1 MTTVFRTLTSQPIE
15 RRWAGSYFTLY
26 SLYIIIGMSVRL
38 LGWMHDDALVFV
50 QSARRV
56 ADGSF
61 DIYGIVRTP
70 FIAPPLG
77 TTYPYS
83 SMLVIVLAPFVALT
97 DAFKL
102 GNIWA
107 MKVIALPLLVFDVLA
122 MQQMRRL
129 AREWRPKVDERYLF
143 LGVALSLFLTSFL
156 WVTALKSHAEG
167 MVLLF
172 LLLTLRLL
180 PRNVL
185 LAGVCAGL
193 ALSAKHMT
201 ALLGLIP
208 IGLVFLFGGRTS
220 ESGTPT
226 PGRLKDNLT
235 WGASTLAVFALFVLP
250 PVLRNPDATYY
261 ALVTQTARIVPIG
274 PGLPRW
280 ANALLGADSST
291 NPWLREVVLTYSN
304 VVLLAVITGI
314 SLIMIWRA
322 RRDAQPIGIQDARL
336 LGLIAF
342 VGIAYIIFAKWVS
355 DHYYQVPLAL
365 VFLWD
370 LVRSTSRSGPST
382 VPWIGIGSAIA
393 YRAVTQIDP
402 LDYSIPIQFNM
413 SWVRDILL
421 FILFVALASIMLREM
436 GVVRKED
443 T

>member
-1 MTTVFRTLTSQPIE
+1 MSNPAAQPSE
-15 RRWAGSYFTLY
+15 RRWAWAYFTLY
-26 SLYIIIGMSVRL
+26 ALYIIIGMSARL
-38 LGWMHDDALVFV
+38 AGWLHDDALVFV

-56 ADGSF
+56 VDGSF

-83 SMLVIVLAPFVALT
+83 SLLVIVLAPFVALT

-129 AREWRPKVDERYLF
+129 AREWRPFVDERYLF
-143 LGVALSLFLTSFL
+143 LGAAMSLFLTSFL
-156 WVTALKSHAEG
+156 WVTGHKSHAEG

-193 ALSAKHMT
+193 ALAAKHMT

-208 IGLVFLFGGRTS
+208 IGLVFLFGGRAS

-226 PGRLKDNLT
+226 PARLKDTLT
-235 WGASTLAVFALFVLP
+235 WGASALGVFALFLLP
-250 PVLRNPDATYY
+250 PVLRNPDAAYY
-261 ALVTQTARIVPIG
+261 ALVTQTARIVPLG

-280 ANALLGADSST
+280 ANALLGTDPSA
-291 NPWLREVVLTYSN
+291 NPGLREAVLSYSN
-304 VVLLAVITGI
+304 VVLIAVIVGVT
-314 SLIMIWRA
+314 LFMLWQA
-322 RRDAQPIGIQDARL
+322 RRATRPIGIQDARL
-336 LGLIAF
+336 LGLMAF
-342 VGIAYIIFAKWVS
+342 GGIAYIIFAKWVS

-370 LVRSTSRSGPST
+370 LVRSTPRSGPSS
-382 VPWIGIGSAIA
+382 VPWIGIGAAIA

-402 LDYSIPIQFNM
+402 LDYSIPLQFNM

-421 FILFVALASIMLREM
+421 LILFIALVLVMLLKM
-436 GVVRKED
+436 LVVPKEA

>member
-1 MTTVFRTLTSQPIE
+1 MWRVNNPAAQPSE
-15 RRWAGSYFTLY
+15 RRWAWAYFTLY
-26 SLYIIIGMSVRL
+26 ALYIIIGMSARL
-38 LGWMHDDALVFV
+38 AGWLHDDALVFV
-50 QSARRV
+50 QSSRRV
-56 ADGSF
+56 VDGSF
-61 DIYGIVRTP
+61 DIYSIVRTP

-83 SMLVIVLAPFVALT
+83 SLLVIVLAPFVALT

-129 AREWRPKVDERYLF
+129 AREWRPQVDERYLF

-193 ALSAKHMT
+193 ALAAKHMT

-208 IGLVFLFGGRTS
+208 IGLVFLFGGRGS
-220 ESGTPT
+220 ESETST
-226 PGRLKDNLT
+226 SGRLKDTLT
-235 WGASTLAVFALFVLP
+235 WSASALGVFALFVLP
-250 PVLRNPDATYY
+250 PVLRNPDAAYY
-261 ALVTQTARIVPIG
+261 ALVTQTARIVPLG

-280 ANALLGADSST
+280 ANALLGTDPSA
-291 NPWLREVVLTYSN
+291 NAGLREAVLSYSN
-304 VVLLAVITGI
+304 VVLLAVIAGVT
-314 SLIMIWRA
+314 LFMIWRA
-322 RRDAQPIGIQDARL
+322 RRAAQPIGIQDARL
-336 LGLIAF
+336 LGLMAF
-342 VGIAYIIFAKWVS
+342 GGIAYIIFAKWVS

-370 LVRSTSRSGPST
+370 IVRSTPRSGTGS

-393 YRAVTQIDP
+393 YRAITQIDP
-402 LDYSIPIQFNM
+402 LDYSIPNQFNM

-421 FILFVALASIMLREM
+421 LVMFVALALVMLRQM
-436 GVVRKED
+436 LVAPKED

>member
-1 MTTVFRTLTSQPIE
+1 MARPNE
-15 RRWAGSYFTLY
+15 RHWAWAYFALY
-26 SLYIIIGMSVRL
+26 ALYIIIGMSARL
-38 LGWMHDDALVFV
+38 AGWLHDDALVFV
-50 QSARRV
+50 QSTRRV
-56 ADGSF
+56 VDGSF
-61 DIYGIVRTP
+61 DLYGIVRTP

-83 SMLVIVLAPFVALT
+83 SLLVIVLAPFVALT
-97 DAFKL
+97 DAFQL

-129 AREWRPKVDERYLF
+129 AREWRPQVDERYLF

-193 ALSAKHMT
+193 ALAAKHMT

-208 IGLVFLFGGRTS
+208 IGLVLLFGGRAAERETS
-220 ESGTPT
+220 TPA
-226 PGRLKDNLT
+226 RLKDTLT
-235 WGASTLAVFALFVLP
+235 WGASALGVFALFVLP
-250 PVLRNPDATYY
+250 PVLRNPDAAYY
-261 ALVTQTARIVPIG
+261 ALVTQTARIVPLG

-280 ANALLGADSST
+280 ANALLGADPSANT
-291 NPWLREVVLTYSN
+291 GLRELVLSYSN
-304 VVLLAVITGI
+304 MVLLGVIVGVT
-314 SLIMIWRA
+314 LFMIWRA
-322 RRDAQPIGIQDARL
+322 HRDARPISIQDTRL
-336 LGLIAF
+336 LGLMAF
-342 VGIAYIIFAKWVS
+342 GGIAYIIFAKWVS

-370 LVRSTSRSGPST
+370 IVRSTPRSGLSS

-402 LDYSIPIQFNM
+402 LDYSIPVQFNM

-421 FILFVALASIMLREM
+421 LVLFVALAVIMLREM
-436 GVVRKED
+436 LVAPKED

>member
-1 MTTVFRTLTSQPIE
+1 MRRVNKLVAQSSE
-15 RRWAGSYFTLY
+15 RRWAWAYFTLY
-26 SLYIIIGMSVRL
+26 ALYIIIGMSARL
-38 LGWMHDDALVFV
+38 AGWLHDDALVFV
-50 QSARRV
+50 QSSRRV
-56 ADGSF
+56 VDGSF
-61 DIYGIVRTP
+61 DIYAIVRTP

-83 SMLVIVLAPFVALT
+83 SLLVVVLAPFVALT
-97 DAFKL
+97 DAFQP

-129 AREWRPKVDERYLF
+129 AREWRPQVDERYLF

-185 LAGVCAGL
+185 LAGLCAGL
-193 ALSAKHMT
+193 ALAAKHMT

-208 IGLVFLFGGRTS
+208 IGLVLLFGGQASERGTS
-220 ESGTPT
+220 TSA
-226 PGRLKDNLT
+226 RLKDILI
-235 WGASTLAVFALFVLP
+235 WAASALGVFALFVLP
-250 PVLRNPDATYY
+250 PVLRNPDAAYY
-261 ALVTQTARIVPIG
+261 ALVTQTARIVPLG

-280 ANALLGADSST
+280 ANALLGADPSVGT
-291 NPWLREVVLTYSN
+291 GLREAVLSYSN
-304 VVLLAVITGI
+304 VVLLVVIAGVT
-314 SLIMIWRA
+314 LFMIWRA
-322 RRDAQPIGIQDARL
+322 RRDARPIGIQDALL
-336 LGLIAF
+336 LGLMAF
-342 VGIAYIIFAKWVS
+342 GGIAYIIFAKWVS

-370 LVRSTSRSGPST
+370 LVRSTPRSGTSSL
-382 VPWIGIGSAIA
+382 PWIGIGSAIA
-393 YRAVTQIDP
+393 YRAITQIDP
-402 LDYSIPIQFNM
+402 LDYSIPNQFNM

-421 FILFVALASIMLREM
+421 LVLFVALALVMFREM
-436 GVVRKED
+436 LVARKEN